1 MNIQTSQMIR
11 AERRREE
18 REILDVIWLDEDL
31 YLAELFGLRPYE
43 PGAGRLEVS

>member
-1 MNIQTSQMIR
+1 MNIQNSQMIR

-18 REILDVIWLDEDL
+18 CEILDVWLDEDL